1 MAQVFMTWSRGRGW
15 IVGLLFGC
23 VVLSACRPSGRRA
36 LIEGDRLLQ
45 AGRAAEAVPL
55 LERAAADL
63 QTDGEAW
70 NHLGRA
76 YHELNQVN
84 DARRAY
90 LHALQVDRNLFDAH
104 YNLGQLSLETGAWR
118 DAEAGFRTW
127 LGAGQNTS
135 RTALAALAWRGLG
148 IAQFRQGRLPDAERS
163 FGSALRLN
171 AKDAESW
178 NVFGLIQ
185 QQRRQ
190 YREAYKS
197 FVYASQLSPQFPA
210 PRLNAAVVAHQFL
223 NDRAAALGHYKAYL
237 ALNPSDAVA
246 ITQLIAQLEV
256 HSGAVSKPVPSP
268 GGAMEIA
275 VNPSSVNPSSV
286 NPSSVNPPETNPPAN
301 RPRPTAVTA
310 PASNQNPSTTRRTVA
325 SATPPPPSAPLME
338 KRSAVGEVA
347 SGTSVNP
354 PPGTPPTSTASPS
367 KPPPIPTSVTPTTKT
382 PDIPV
387 AVTSPT
393 APPPPS
399 SVNPPNP
406 TTPVPASPPST
417 PAASPALAQAPTAP
431 PTTPAIANPPS
442 ATPPPSAVPLE
453 IVRVPQP
460 PVAQPV
466 RELTPPLVTTPP
478 ELPVTV
484 PALPTT
490 EAAPSDV
497 KDSAPSVT
505 TPAITFQTAP
515 VASLSEATDAPA
527 EASRKS
533 IWSKANP
540 WNWFK
545 RDHSTD
551 TTRANVKPITP
562 LEFPPIT
569 EVSAPVRTPVVRTAP
584 VRELAAANPAP
595 VPRVVAPEPRI
606 APPTPPRPAIR
617 PKPSFE
623 PYQHQVDKAPAA
635 GDRTAAE
642 RAFQTAY
649 AAHQRGDLASAL
661 AGYQQVVSLDPAYFE
676 AQHNLAQAA
685 IAQGNG
691 PVALRAAETATL
703 LRPNDLNAHY
713 QFAVALQQSRHPQ
726 DAVAELEHLATL
738 QPTDAS
744 THFGAALIYANDL
757 QEPERARAHYDKV
770 LALDPAHPQ
779 AAAIRRWLANNPA
792 K

>member
-1 MAQVFMTWSRGRGW
+1 MAQVFKTWNRSHGW
-15 IVGLLFGC
+15 VVGLLFGC

-90 LHALQVDRNLFDAH
+90 MHALQVDRNLFDAH

-197 FVYASQLSPQFPA
+197 FVYAAQLSPQFPA

-223 NDRAAALGHYKAYL
+223 NDRAVALGHYKAYL
-237 ALNPSDAVA
+237 ALNPADAVA

-256 HSGAVSKPVPSP
+256 HSGAVSKPVPSAGSALELASASTSP
-268 GGAMEIA
+268 AAI
-275 VNPSSVNPSSV
+275 
-286 NPSSVNPPETNPPAN
+286 NPPSTNLTANRSPRTAVAAPAASQNPNTAKTAVVNATPSTPPA
-301 RPRPTAVTA
+301 T
-310 PASNQNPSTTRRTVA
+310 
-325 SATPPPPSAPLME
+325 SAAALE
-338 KRSAVGEVA
+338 KRSAAGEVA
-347 SGTSVNP
+347 SGIPANP
-354 PPGTPPTSTASPS
+354 PPRTPPTRTVSPPTPSAIPASIT
-367 KPPPIPTSVTPTTKT
+367 PPTKT

-387 AVTSPT
+387 AITLPAT
-393 APPPPS
+393 PPPTSSINPS
-399 SVNPPNP
+399 LPAAPAL
-406 TTPVPASPPST
+406 ASPPSA
-417 PAASPALAQAPTAP
+417 PAAPPALAQTPPSP
-431 PTTPAIANPPS
+431 PTTPAIAAPAS

-453 IVRVPQP
+453 IVPVPQP
-460 PVAQPV
+460 PAAQPT

-478 ELPVTV
+478 ELPATI
-484 PALPTT
+484 PAPAIPTA

-497 KDSAPSVT
+497 KEAAPADT
-505 TPAITFQTAP
+505 APAITFQTAP
-515 VASLSEATDAPA
+515 VASLSEGTDAPA

-545 RDHSTD
+545 RDHSAD

-569 EVSAPVRTPVVRTAP
+569 EASPPVHMPVVRTAP

-595 VPRVVAPEPRI
+595 APKVVAPEART
-606 APPTPPRPAIR
+606 PTPTPARPASR

-623 PYQHQVDKAPAA
+623 PYQRQVAKAPAS
-635 GDRTAAE
+635 GDHAAAE

-649 AAHQRGDLASAL
+649 TAHQRGDLASAL

-685 IAQGNG
+685 IAQGNV

-726 DAVAELEHLATL
+726 DAVAELEQLATL

-744 THFGAALIYANDL
+744 THYGAALIYANDL